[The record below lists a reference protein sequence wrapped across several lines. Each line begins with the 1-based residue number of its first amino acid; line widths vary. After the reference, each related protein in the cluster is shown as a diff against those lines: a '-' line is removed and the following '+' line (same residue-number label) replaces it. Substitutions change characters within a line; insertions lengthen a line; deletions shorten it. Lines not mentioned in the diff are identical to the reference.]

1 VDSTTQEF
9 DFLSLILHASVP
21 VKAVMA
27 LLILASLAS
36 WYVIFI
42 KWKTLKAEQR
52 KARKFEETFW
62 SGVDLSRLHESISS
76 GKKKPTGMA
85 RIFEAGFKEFLRT
98 RKMAGNDEKSVDNA
112 DRAMRI
118 ALNREIDRLER
129 GLPFLATVGSISPY
143 VGLFGTV
150 IGIMI
155 SMIFHLQRL
164 LILAVVAIAM
174 VAPGISEA
182 LIATAMGL
190 FAAIPAVVFYNRFST
205 DVERLYTQYDTFKEE
220 FSAILHRQTGN

>member
-1 VDSTTQEF
+1 MDSTTQEF
-9 DFLSLILHASVP
+9 DFLSLILHASTP

-62 SGVDLSRLHESISS
+62 SGVDLSRLHESISND
-76 GKKKPTGMA
+76 KKKPTGMA
-85 RIFEAGFKEFLRT
+85 RIFDAGFREFLRT

-143 VGLFGTV
+143 IGLFGTV

-155 SMIFHLQRL
+155 SFHA
-164 LILAVVAIAM
+164 LASVTQATIAM

>member
-1 VDSTTQEF
+1 VDSSTQEF
-9 DFLSLILHASVP
+9 DFLSLVLHASVP

-52 KARKFEETFW
+52 RARKFEETFW
-62 SGVDLSRLHESISS
+62 SGVDLSRLHERISQD
-76 GKKKPTGMA
+76 KKKPTGMA
-85 RIFEAGFKEFLRT
+85 RIFDAGFKEFLRT

-129 GLPFLATVGSISPY
+129 GLSFLATVGSISPY
-143 VGLFGTV
+143 IGLFGTV

-155 SMIFHLQRL
+155 SFHA
-164 LILAVVAIAM
+164 LASVTQATIAM

-205 DVERLYTQYDTFKEE
+205 EVERLYTQYDTFKEE